1 MSRESFED
9 DGRTIVD
16 MSGVDRRTPLG
27 YIPAEGRKKREA
39 PAPGAGPDRPWE
51 DVSLS
56 RAERWAVIRGAL
68 GAALGITGIFGAAAA
83 VVIWLILR
91 VGGM

>member
-27 YIPAEGRKKREA
+27 YIRAEGRAKREDT
-39 PAPGAGPDRPWE
+39 PDAGPKRPWE
-51 DVSLS
+51 DASLS
-56 RAERWAVIRGAL
+56 RTERLAVIRGAL
-68 GAALGITGIFGAAAA
+68 AAALGITGIFGAAAA